1 MKFNHS
7 GAFTLGVVLPLTLLL
22 LSSCGGDLKVNGYTI
37 KPGANLEDA
46 NLADANLADANL
58 ADANLTCANLT
69 NANLADANLTGI
81 NLFGANLTNAN
92 LTGANLTNAN
102 LTGANLKGARGA
114 EFDHFENIMSG
125 LILSTGMTSEEIV
138 ALAKEKNVN
147 LYDPTLSI
155 RDVTSQLVLGMIQTA
170 DEINQGLRDAATKSL
185 DVFENYKKGKEVDDA
200 LQAASNRLRGGDT
213 STEAYWDY
221 YTKVKEFL
229 DYQTPDDPWFNY
241 SLVAEEFESKSAYKK
256 GGLLYGV
263 KQNAEFNRLFNSELT
278 RERAGFATKATT
290 SILGKLAL
298 VGSYFEDATDA
309 RANIE
314 KKVMKLNDSQLSDL
328 LAEVDGVSTFEGF
341 IHATNPFRICED
353 NAGKLSKLLSGNV
366 TKTDSGYSY
375 DGFVL
380 IQRKP

>member
-1 MKFNHS
+1 MKSNRL
-7 GAFTLGVVLPLTLLL
+7 GAFTLGVVLPLALLL

-46 NLADANLADANL
+46 NLEDANLTGVNL
-58 ADANLTCANLT
+58 KDANLTCANLAD
-69 NANLADANLTGI
+69 ANLEGANLTGI

-92 LTGANLTNAN
+92 LTGATLTNAN
-102 LTGANLKGARGA
+102 LTGANLEGARGA
-114 EFDHFENIMSG
+114 EFDHFEKIMSM

-138 ALAKEKNVN
+138 ALATEKNVN

-155 RDVTSQLVLGMIQTA
+155 KDVTSRLGLGMIQTA
-170 DEINQGLRDAATKSL
+170 DEINEGLRDATTKSL
-185 DVFENYKKGKEVDDA
+185 DVFENYKKGKEMEDA
-200 LQAASNRLRGGDT
+200 LQTALNRLRGGDT

-221 YTKVKEFL
+221 YTKVKDLL
-229 DYQTPDDPWFNY
+229 DYYSPNDPWINF
-241 SLVAEEFESKSAYKK
+241 LVVAEDFERKSRYKK
-256 GGLLYGV
+256 GDPLYGV
-263 KQNAEFNRLFNSELT
+263 KQNSEFNRLFNSQLT
-278 RERAGFATKATT
+278 RERAGFATNATT

-298 VGSYFEDATDA
+298 VGSYFEDAAGA

-314 KKVMKLNDSQLSDL
+314 KKVMKLKDSQLGNL
-328 LAEVDGVSTFEGF
+328 LAEVDGVSGLEGF
-341 IHATNPFRICED
+341 IHADNPFSICED